1 MGKIDAFLPQ
11 KIVGNMAIYVV
22 AQSETLNPKNEDA
35 TADLSSIPDGEWKNL
50 AACKQATFK
59 PDTEDDAEDHFDAV
73 TKTRVKASNTQIT
86 GRSWTFQLERYAP
99 VFEAMYQGVKNP
111 LSDATLEAMGSGQP
125 VEIYA
130 TNTPYLPVGMKLCMY
145 DGNGS
150 LLKTQYM
157 YGDLRCDGDQTF
169 EGKILRPQAV
179 FEVAASAHNKAVFES
194 ALVGTGAAS

>member
-11 KIVGNMAIYVV
+11 KIVANMAIFVV
-22 AQSETLNPKNEDA
+22 PQSETLNPKNEA
-35 TADLSSIPDGEWKNL
+35 ESGDLSAVADEQWKNL

-59 PDTEDDAEDHFDAV
+59 PDTEDDAEDHFDAL
-73 TKTRVKASNTQIT
+73 TKTRVKAANTQIS
-86 GRSWTFQLERYAP
+86 GRTWTFALERYAP
-99 VFEAMYQGVKNP
+99 VFEAMYQGVKDP
-111 LSDATLEAMGSGQP
+111 LSDATLEAMGSGEA

-130 TNTPYLPVGMKLCMY
+130 TNTPYLPVGMKLCMF
-145 DGNGS
+145 DGNGT

-179 FEVAASAHNKAVFES
+179 FEVAASKHNKAVFES
-194 ALVGTGAAS
+194 SLVGTGAAS